1 MLLEAVMKVNNGDIT
16 VTYCLLSLSVMFHC
30 TWKHTTGYT
39 IS

>member
-16 VTYCLLSLSVMFHC
+16 VTDCLFSLSVTFHC

-39 IS
+39 NS